1 MPFDISVVQILL
13 ILVVVLL
20 VFGPRRLPELG
31 RGLGRGLHDFRTGLR
46 GTELDVDPTPASP
59 GESVQI
65 DS

>member
-1 MPFDISVVQILL
+1 MPLDISVVQVLL

-31 RGLGRGLHDFRTGLR
+31 RVLGRGLHDFRTGLR
-46 GTELDVDPTPASP
+46 GTDLDVDSTPASP
-59 GESVQI
+59 GENVQI

>member
-1 MPFDISVVQILL
+1 MPFDISVVQVLL

-46 GTELDVDPTPASP
+46 GTDLDVDSAPASP
-59 GESVQI
+59 GENMQI

>member
-1 MPFDISVVQILL
+1 MPFDISVVQVLL

-46 GTELDVDPTPASP
+46 GTNLDVDSTPASP
-59 GESVQI
+59 GENVQI